1 MAQFAMQPLITRILL
16 LAGLLFFVSAA
27 QAGHYTVPLLVA
39 AGTSREPQGVLR
51 ILNGTAESGMVQIY
65 AIDDAGTR
73 SGPATFTLN
82 ASAAAQF
89 TATDL
94 ASGNATLGLTGGI
107 GTDVGD
113 ARLQIET
120 DLAIVPLAFVRAA
133 AGTLSAMHDTVRGAS
148 AGGSDGYTYEVP
160 IFNPAS
166 DVTQVSRAAAD
177 QSGRCGGGRDDRRTR

>member
-1 MAQFAMQPLITRILL
+1 MSRFMLRR
-16 LAGLLFFVSAA
+16 LAVASLLFWSFGVLAE
-27 QAGHYTVPLLVA
+27 HYTVPLLVPA
-39 AGTSREPQGVLR
+39 PTTGAPQGVVR
-51 ILNGTAESGMVQIY
+51 ILNGTDESGTVEIY

-82 ASAAAQF
+82 ASAAVQF

-94 ASGNATLGLTGGI
+94 AAGNATLGLTGGI

-133 AGTLSAMHDTVRGAS
+133 DGTLSAMHDTVRGAS
-148 AGGSDGYTYEVP
+148 VGGSDGYCARESP
-160 IFNPAS
+160 GEENAMN
-166 DVTQVSRAAAD
+166 
-177 QSGRCGGGRDDRRTR
+177 